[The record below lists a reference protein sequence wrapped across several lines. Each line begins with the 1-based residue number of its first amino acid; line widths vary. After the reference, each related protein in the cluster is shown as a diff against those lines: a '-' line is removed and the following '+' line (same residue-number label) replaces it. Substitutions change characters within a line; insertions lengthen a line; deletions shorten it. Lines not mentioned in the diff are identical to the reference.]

1 MAVGLGIGIPLLAIL
16 IIAGI
21 VWAARYTKV
30 GPNQVLIVVGRPRR
44 TVDPVTGRRTVTGY
58 RLVKGGGT
66 FVRPIRE
73 RAYRL
78 SLELTT
84 LDVHAKDA
92 YSSQGVRVSVDAVA
106 QIKVGGADT
115 LIERAAEQF
124 LGRPREDIARVA
136 FETLEGHL
144 RAVTGTMTLEEIY
157 LRRDQLAGC
166 VREVARDD
174 LAAMGLEVIS
184 FTVRG
189 ITDAQGYLEA
199 MGRPRIAEVKRDA
212 VIGESEA
219 DRVAHQARFE
229 AEEKTERY
237 RRDLELTRAAYEAE
251 VRGKRAEADLAYE
264 LAHNRVARQ
273 VRSGE
278 IEVEIAAEEK
288 TIELAE
294 RQVTRRERSLDA
306 EIRKTADAERYRI
319 EELAEAERR
328 RRTVEAEGAAAEIRA
343 RGQAQAD
350 ATRAVGEAEAGAMR
364 KKAGAWAD
372 YNEAAV
378 VEMFVRI
385 LPELAEKV
393 AAPLARTDKIVIIN
407 TGGDGQG
414 ATAGASRVTGDVA
427 AVLSQLP
434 TVIESLT
441 GVNIED
447 LLARLPTLRTPA
459 GSAAASPPAPADKTT
474 GPVESDDQLSRRG

>member
-1 MAVGLGIGIPLLAIL
+1 MAVVFGIGVPVLAIL
-16 IIAGI
+16 IVAWV

-30 GPNQVLIVVGRPRR
+30 GPNRVLIVVGRSRR
-44 TVDPVTGRRTVTGY
+44 VVDPATGQRTVTGY

-73 RAYRL
+73 RAYQL

-106 QIKVGGADT
+106 QIKIGGATT

-124 LGRPREDIARVA
+124 LGRSREDIARVA

-157 LRRDQLAGC
+157 LQRDRLARA
-166 VREVARDD
+166 VREAARED

-189 ITDAQGYLEA
+189 ITDVQGYLEA
-199 MGRPRIAEVKRDA
+199 MGRPRIAQVKRDA

-229 AEEKTERY
+229 AEAKVEQY
-237 RRDLELTRAAYEAE
+237 RRDLELTRAGYEAE
-251 VRGKRAEADLAYE
+251 VSGKRAEADLAYE
-264 LAHNRVARQ
+264 LARNRVAKQ
-273 VRSGE
+273 VRGGE
-278 IEVEIAAEEK
+278 IEIEITAEEK

-294 RQVTRRERSLDA
+294 RQVARREKNLEA
-306 EIRKTADAERYRI
+306 EVRKTAEAERYRI
-319 EELAEAERR
+319 EQLAEAERR
-328 RRTVEAEGAAAEIRA
+328 RRVVEAEGAATEIRA
-343 RGQAQAD
+343 QGQAQAE
-350 ATRAVGEAEAGAMR
+350 ATQAVGEAEACAMAR
-364 KKAGAWAD
+364 KAAAWAD
-372 YNEAAV
+372 YNQAAV
-378 VEMFVRI
+378 AEMFVKI

-393 AAPLARTDKIVIIN
+393 AAPLAHTEKIVIVS
-407 TGGDGQG
+407 TGGSSDS
-414 ATAGASRVTGDVA
+414 AAAGASRVTADVA
-427 AVLSQLP
+427 AVLGQLP
-434 TVIESLT
+434 TMIEALT
-441 GVNIED
+441 GVSLEH
-447 LLARLPTLRTPA
+447 LLERLPALRRPPTT
-459 GSAAASPPAPADKTT
+459 ASPMPDA
-474 GPVESDDQLSRRG
+474 SNRGVT